1 MRSHTALHIALMAS
15 LCAVACSAT
24 VTPEARS
31 SIGPSSTSPA
41 DPAPARL
48 PSLTLTASLDE
59 PPVDWTQIAFLPA
72 GDAQNEVGFRPC
84 SDCVLP
90 VPAALAVA
98 DNGSLW
104 IADALKRRVAHF
116 SSDGSFIGAIPVKQG
131 PADLVFVGHHLYA
144 LLKVGGSAIVRIE
157 RGGVSKAVTVNND
170 GKPLHVQGL
179 IGGQDE
185 LVTLIAGAGKLL
197 GAYWAMT
204 TVDPVTGQVT
214 PAAGAEVSRH
224 RFMDFAPLVR
234 TRDADYGV
242 LWSNEE
248 HTSRQRTIRFQL
260 LKNSKQL
267 GTTVGD
273 TYVRS
278 STSTGVITLV
288 NLGGQGGLP
297 AGRWY
302 LEIPMNGAKL
312 IFERVPE
319 EGFIGDALR
328 YLSVGDDGRVYWM
341 QLGDNG
347 LHVYRRPQV

>member
-1 MRSHTALHIALMAS
+1 M
-15 LCAVACSAT
+15 
-24 VTPEARS
+24 
-31 SIGPSSTSPA
+31 
-41 DPAPARL
+41 
-48 PSLTLTASLDE
+48 
-59 PPVDWTQIAFLPA
+59 
-72 GDAQNEVGFRPC
+72 
-84 SDCVLP
+84 
-90 VPAALAVA
+90 
-98 DNGSLW
+98 
-104 IADALKRRVAHF
+104 
-116 SSDGSFIGAIPVKQG
+116 
-131 PADLVFVGHHLYA
+131 
-144 LLKVGGSAIVRIE
+144 
-157 RGGVSKAVTVNND
+157 
-170 GKPLHVQGL
+170 
-179 IGGQDE
+179 
-185 LVTLIAGAGKLL
+185 TLIAGARKLL
-197 GAYWAMT
+197 GASWAMT
-204 TVDPVTGQVT
+204 TVDPVTGQLT

-234 TRDADYGV
+234 TRDADYRV

-341 QLGDNG
+341 QLGDDG